1 MLNKE
6 HVVLEKEVDNMNQKK
21 QVAFN
26 QRIQKFFTWPLF
38 YMIVITFMT
47 IVMLIIERSM
57 GIFFVILWLIAGVIG
72 YFMNRTTRKHL
83 MSEVI
88 NFALSFSGVQKDYLD
103 KLELPNV
110 ILDPEAKIRWCNEA
124 FNILVGTMEDVDE
137 SKIIEMNIND
147 IIPSL
152 NREMLPSEMEG
163 QIEKIFEIGER
174 HYRVIAKHM
183 RIEMNSKEL
192 DLVNL
197 TENEEQLLYT
207 LYFFDISKELML
219 EQKNND
225 QKAVAALIY
234 IDNYEE
240 VLNSIEDVRRPLLV
254 ALIDRNLSKFANK
267 IDGVLKKFEKDQYI
281 LVFQQK
287 YMEELKNNKFSILDE
302 IRSISI
308 GNELPVTMSMGIGIN
323 EFSYLQSV
331 EFGRM
336 ALDLA
341 LGRGGDQA
349 VVKKNDKFSFY
360 GGKTRGVEKSTRVKA
375 RIKAYAFREL
385 IEESDRVIIMG
396 HKRQDLDSLGA
407 AVGIYACAKLLDKP
421 ANIVI
426 NDVTSSV
433 KTLHTQLVEND
444 HYPKNLF
451 VTGQEAISYIKEKTL
466 LVVVDVNRPS
476 YTEHMELLDYF
487 KNIVVFD
494 HHRVSS
500 EPIENPVLSYIE
512 SYASSTCEMVT
523 EILRY
528 ISDKVKLEPIEADA
542 LFAGI
547 TVDTK
552 NFVIKTGVKTF
563 EAAAF
568 LKRSGADVIR
578 VRGFFKNDM
587 ASYKAKATAVRDCQI
602 YSDHMAISVCPS
614 DVENPSLVAAQAADE
629 LLNISDIKASFVLS
643 DIEGTIY
650 ISARSYDSINV
661 QLIMEKL
668 GGGGHLSV
676 AGAQIPNETID
687 GVIIK
692 LKEALD
698 NYSEEGETT

>member
-1 MLNKE
+1 
-6 HVVLEKEVDNMNQKK
+6 MNQKK

-26 QRIQKFFTWPLF
+26 QRIQKFLTWPLF
-38 YMIVITFMT
+38 YMVVITFMT

-57 GIFFVILWLIAGVIG
+57 GVFFILLWMIAGVTG
-72 YFMNRTTRKHL
+72 YFMNRITKKHL

-183 RIEMNSKEL
+183 LIEMHSKEL

-197 TENEEQLLYT
+197 TEDEEQLLYT
-207 LYFFDISKELML
+207 LYFFDITKELML

-302 IRSISI
+302 IRNISI

-433 KTLHTQLVEND
+433 KTLHTLLIEND

-451 VTGQEAISYIKEKTL
+451 VTGQEAIGYIKEKTL

-476 YTEHMELLDYF
+476 YTEHMELLGYF

-687 GVIIK
+687 GVIVK